1 MNPFVSP
8 QKAHAFAGDW
18 IAAWNSR
25 DLDRILKHYSADIKL
40 SSPFVNRLIN
50 PNQNTIRGM
59 AVLRVYIT
67 RALNAYPDLC
77 FAFQQIY
84 VGAESVILEY
94 NSVEGRLTAEMMKFD
109 DAGLIT
115 KVYAHYSAISL

>member
-8 QKAHAFAGDW
+8 QKAQAFAGDW

-25 DLDRILKHYSADIKL
+25 DLDRILKHYSPNIEL
-40 SSPFVNRLIN
+40 SSPFVSRLIN
-50 PNQNTIRGM
+50 PNQNTTRGM

-77 FAFQQIY
+77 FAFRQIY
-84 VGAESVILEY
+84 VGTESVILEY
-94 NSVEGRLTAEMMKFD
+94 NSVEDRQTAEMMKFD
-109 DAGLIT
+109 SAGLIRE
-115 KVYAHYSAISL
+115 VYAHYMAVSP